1 MENKKGPYWDDVER
15 SRIYTI
21 ALIYGKAADKLAPW
35 DAAEAEVCYQKKI
48 DLLTPLAPVSFGLAE
63 TLRKLANVQDVQGKK
78 EQVELTLKHYNDMQ
92 QKLKEIEAEVKREH
106 PELEGPLNK
115 HFNKHFN
122 KIFENLNLPNKEHD
136 IQLAIQYKK
145 ALNSIKYPFDQIPQL
160 ADFFDKRGIC
170 LCVGNPTGGILIT
183 GINPSRSQSKKQDIV
198 YTFKK
203 ATVEEKR
210 LEGKIRNPTWRHLY
224 EVLGEKLIEEESAYI
239 DLFPLGFT
247 NQNDFED
254 LIENNINFRANIVSI
269 TQREIE
275 TYIQPVLIIVANK
288 QSSYYWGYDK
298 KSTWM
303 GYDMTRMRDDMELYQ
318 ITGFKNNPD
327 RLNPNIHT
335 SSLCGSLILFYG
347 LKDER
352 HKDKLLTEEDI
363 IKLYDFAKIKK
374 KEWKV

>member
-15 SRIYTI
+15 SRIFTI

-78 EQVELTLKHYNDMQ
+78 EQAELTLKHYNDMQ

-106 PELEGPLNK
+106 PELEVP
-115 HFNKHFN
+115 FNKHFN
-122 KIFENLNLPNKEHD
+122 KVFENLNLPNKEHD

-145 ALNSIKYPFDQIPQL
+145 ALNSIKYPHDHFPQL
-160 ADFFDKRGIC
+160 ADFFYKRGIC
-170 LCVGNPTGGILIT
+170 LCVGNPKGEILVT
-183 GINPSRSQSKKQDIV
+183 GINPSRKRKAEDGDFV
-198 YTFKK
+198 YTFKD
-203 ATVEEKR
+203 ATANR
-210 LEGKIRNPTWRHLY
+210 RGYWWNLY
-224 EVLGEKLIEEESAYI
+224 NLLGENLINKTAYI

-247 NQNDFED
+247 NQNGFED
-254 LIENNINFRANIVSI
+254 LIEKNIHFRAKFISI

-298 KSTWM
+298 ESTWM
-303 GYDMTRMRDDMELYQ
+303 GYDMVKLRNDMELYQ

-352 HKDKLLTEEDI
+352 HKDKLLTKENI
-363 IKLYDFAKIKK
+363 IELYDIAKFKK
-374 KEWKV
+374 KEWKG